1 MRWKDDLP
9 VAFVAFQALLK
20 FLEVMSAFDWDTY
33 CVSISGRIPLDTFPD
48 FKGE

>member
-1 MRWKDDLP
+1 MSLI
-9 VAFVAFQALLK
+9 ATQALLK

-33 CVSISGRIPLDTFPD
+33 CVSISGRIPLDTFPN